1 MRKFKKTLAVVS
13 AAAMTLAMG
22 VTALADTQ
30 VTYHFYNAGNWDKV
44 GAWVKQ
50 GAGWEEDCLPL
61 DKCILKDTTDG
72 TEPHEPIWPGA
83 TMEDEGGN
91 WYKVTCTY
99 TDFSKGSMMI
109 FNNYIGD
116 SAPGDTTSE
125 ADIKKL
131 RDAGITLN
139 DTAEK
144 KQTQNI
150 MIKKN
155 TEPASDYYIN
165 WDGDSKGQMLVL
177 GRADSFTAEAPEAYT
192 NRNGGADAS
201 AASTDNTANA
211 NANANAG
218 STGNSAN
225 TNANA
230 GSTDNSASANTN
242 DSSASGTATNTNT
255 SKGATSGTTSPKT
268 GDTVAVSAI
277 VLAIAAAAT
286 VVVSKKKAN
295 A

>member
-211 NANANAG
+211 NANAG

-225 TNANA
+225 TNSNA

>member
-22 VTALADTQ
+22 VTALANTE

-44 GAWVKQ
+44 GAYIKQ
-50 GAGWEEDCLPL
+50 GTDWKEDCLPL

-99 TDFSKGSMMI
+99 TDFSKGSMI
-109 FNNYIGD
+109 LFNNYVGD
-116 SAPGDTTSE
+116 SKINDTTSD
-125 ADIKKL
+125 ADIQKL
-131 RDAGITLN
+131 RDNGITLN
-139 DTAEK
+139 DVAEK
-144 KQTQNI
+144 IQTPNI

-165 WDGDSKGQMLVL
+165 WDGDTKGQMIVL
-177 GRADSFTAEAPEAYT
+177 GKADSFTAEAPEAYT
-192 NRNGGADAS
+192 NRNGGSGAS
-201 AASTDNTANA
+201 AASTGDATSTD
-211 NANANAG
+211 ANAG
-218 STGNSAN
+218 SADNS
-225 TNANA
+225 ANA
-230 GSTDNSASANTN
+230 GSADNATGGSSDSASTGGSAANT
-242 DSSASGTATNTNT
+242 TP
-255 SKGATSGTTSPKT
+255 SKGTTSGTTSPKT